1 MRCQRPD
8 AAFAPHAFGLAVA
21 LGGQNGLAHA
31 CAVHGDAKPH
41 MAGHAHAAQPG
52 AGLRLID
59 VYDVHAVLDNQMHR
73 LARMAGKLVQMRLCN
88 GHDIH
93 IVDDA
98 AGQLEHL
105 HRQPIVRGETVLH
118 RVAQRYKAGEQPVR
132 RAFGQAALGAD
143 GLQGRALGVCAQ
155 DFDQCEDACHAL
167 HAAVAVFHKSTPFS
181 LLRSTMRNGLPSVL

>member
-1 MRCQRPD
+1 MAHALELLDECVEIRDGMRCQRPD

-41 MAGHAHAAQPG
+41 MAGHAAMPPSRRR
-52 AGLRLID
+52 LRLID

-132 RAFGQAALGAD
+132 RALAAALAAD

-155 DFDQCEDACHAL
+155 DF
-167 HAAVAVFHKSTPFS
+167 
-181 LLRSTMRNGLPSVL
+181 